1 MRSEQ
6 VGRERRLSHLVEAC
20 QEGMVA
26 QVVGQV
32 DIGKIW
38 VVRAVGDTL
47 ALHRERHLASVANI
61 VPSQG
66 RRAYS

>member
-32 DIGKIW
+32 DIGKF
-38 VVRAVGDTL
+38 G
-47 ALHRERHLASVANI
+47 
-61 VPSQG
+61 
-66 RRAYS
+66 